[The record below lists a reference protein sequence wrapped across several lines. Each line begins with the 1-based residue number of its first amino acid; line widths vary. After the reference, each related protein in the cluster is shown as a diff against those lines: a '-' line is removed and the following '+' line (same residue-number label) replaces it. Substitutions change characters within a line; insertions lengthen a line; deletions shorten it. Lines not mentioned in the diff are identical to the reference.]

1 MPSRTGKVYVDVY
14 AQTAPA
20 EKALLRIQK
29 IANNPLN
36 LNIRGSS
43 YSGPLGKI
51 TGQVSEFEKSL
62 EASNAR
68 VTAFGASA
76 GLIYGV
82 SRAFEALVR
91 STIEVQRQLN
101 DINVILNTNNESFAQ
116 FSNELFNIA
125 NKTGQSFKTAAEA
138 ALELARQGLGVEAT
152 LKRTNAALALTR
164 ISGLSA
170 AESVEAIT
178 AAINSFNKSALDDIT
193 LVSKL
198 SNVDTR
204 FAVSS
209 QDLAEAL
216 SRVGSTA
223 QDAGLNIDELI
234 GLVTAVQQTTSRGG
248 AVIGN
253 AFKNIFTRLS
263 RSDTIEQLKAL
274 GVQIDS
280 TQTGLQKLNAISQAI
295 QNVGIDQANT
305 IKELSGGVYQINVVS
320 AALSDLSKAYS
331 LTSQA
336 TKIAGESTNE
346 AEVRIKELNKTLS
359 ALLNETVNNLTRF
372 GSKIGESAFV
382 PNFDTLLKNINEL
395 LVNSTNAFGETGD
408 DAGFSFAEAFFK
420 GFGQFISGPA
430 LGFATVLISKL
441 FLKLASFVGR
451 SVIKLVQ
458 VNEDLT
464 KQTQLINFAR
474 EALLSEQSIMDGIRN
489 KTISVAD
496 AHDRIVNKLREINN
510 LRQIELGLINQTS
523 KALVTSGF
531 KITQTPIGSQDYPTL
546 VQQVQ
551 PSKKKGAAE
560 GFIPNFNMAAMMEK
574 MGAYAGG
581 YKPGAIKTTNISKVG
596 KVVYNSAEQ
605 IKKFPGFDQP
615 AIIPPK
621 DSEAGK
627 NYRIDFVDKLG
638 FDPYH
643 NKANG
648 FVPNFLPTNILSSF
662 RDTLKFIQDK
672 KYNLV
677 TSIQS
682 DYPNAK
688 SSTIRG
694 SYNSTKDSIKVLD
707 SLDDFDKISTL
718 GHESIHRVI
727 GKSGLAPKFADMSNK
742 IFGQRK
748 RYGPDLM
755 NIPTIRRVR
764 GAKDI
769 YEPSS
774 YLEEMFADISSAS
787 IVDKQ
792 KLGKLLKLQ
801 TQSGELY
808 PKKLKTAFR
817 LSQRLIKASKQSLFS
832 ADGFVPNFVP
842 PYGKM
847 IGEGVYGRF
856 IDLQKSFKGVKIGK
870 KVLHDSRPS
879 ALLEDVSNEFAGHQ
893 QLSSLKLPP
902 FLALPKLI
910 GNKARSIKRGYIGK
924 EVISG
929 STFRDIEE
937 KYLDYRD
944 NIKDLSAK
952 QKLGIYDFAQRSQ
965 DQAYYSLLGQGV
977 NVRDFRNGGNVIFND
992 EFIKK
997 TEQIARRNPKLIHE
1011 LANDPKKLVQ
1021 VLNSLGKKGAK
1032 LFAID
1037 TDISQFTKA
1046 NNGLI
1051 PNFAKLY
1058 TRRQGINPKKINP
1071 KLSQDIQDDFDF
1083 INPNKRPK
1091 IPNLIDK
1098 NGIAQIFQIDSN
1110 QIIPIQDYFSE
1121 EVDKAYFQNS
1131 YSTYTKKSKQLNQSK
1146 IDSIDRI
1153 KNALKKYYPE
1163 FAPFLNDDLISGINP
1178 KFEKGSTNLDI
1189 LKSITSIDHIDRQ
1202 PGTQKQYLKIL
1213 KEKNKNDGFDDKTP
1227 SSYFQLLN
1235 NLKKFSIKPFESLK
1249 TDQIKN
1255 IFPKLDDRYLKL
1267 PNRAIKNIVLGE
1279 NPYETINNKL
1289 LYGNVI
1295 KNNKELLKILESSS
1309 TPIKYAS
1316 DFASLLYPKLDKSIL
1331 NHDAFDDIGRR
1342 HDLFSFLNNNIQS
1355 EQFTKKRIAYGA
1367 AGQRREYTYKD
1378 LISELQDEDLTNGAK
1393 SSVTKVFENLQNRLS
1408 ASEKAKLEERIKRG
1422 KNRIFPITKLNKD
1435 TNDVKIL
1442 RNELQ
1447 LFEEGEKLGHCVGGY
1462 GNACYYPDEK
1472 TGLPKSLI
1480 VSTGNTT
1487 AELNPNI
1494 KNNLVDSYQI
1504 QGKNNS
1510 APSEEEIQKIR
1521 NFVTENGFIP
1531 NFVNPKNRYTLGY
1544 NKFRPNLFG
1553 IKDLL
1558 SDPKDTLSKLPFRVA
1573 GSIGSAGIGLFKKYI
1588 QKQPLESEK
1597 FFAMSRYLSGMGGV
1611 KNIELGT
1618 ENQIKSAFGDL
1629 VGSRVKLRLRD
1640 RIPISNYNIVYGQE
1654 KDVPSNT
1661 DDYPEAPFRNL
1672 IGAFRLGKNK
1682 KGFSIQDA
1690 FDFDNSTNRIG
1701 GENISKAFS
1710 QYIDLGDKGNNK
1722 VRQLFKKFGKNLDEF
1737 KIGPIKIQKYVSD
1750 NGIDILGD
1758 DLDIAKYGSPFLT
1771 RINFGDLPQKL
1782 QNQTGRSNG
1791 FIPNFAMPIA
1801 GLENAI
1807 DREISAGVPKSAVR
1821 IGKHS
1826 TLISTKNPQGFGVY
1840 NTIHEPKG
1848 LIQGI
1853 QRSKA
1858 FGINPKIHGASE
1870 GLIPNFAPSIKPP
1883 KAPKVAIF
1891 DPTNLPKSFQK
1902 VNTPTSTTQFS
1913 LNKVAGPPIS
1923 EEFIGKVNEKII
1935 EVVKN
1940 IDAFGAEWTKTS
1952 QFRKLSKE
1960 LDGLVSSVTS
1970 NKTVFNTIKN
1980 TFKKAA
1986 TDAADYQKSL
1996 KTYNTELAKAQTIEQ
2011 ERRQNLVIEA
2021 SKFRIFPSK
2030 KAKAA
2035 EAELTQIAKTDPT
2048 AFNQLQD
2055 ITRRRDEQR
2064 AQVGLAAS
2072 FIVPIV
2078 TSAISEAAG
2087 TSTPERRKVGASAD
2101 FIGSIASSAALGST
2115 IGPQGT
2121 IAGLLFGFGLGIDKF
2136 AEQITTTL
2144 PELEKEFDRS
2154 SQKLEQFNNAI
2165 SQYGSA
2171 LEKYQGALSDI
2182 SGSISNQ
2189 DIEKFRKNTIGRL
2202 LDIPVEFRSQI
2213 AAASGS
2219 ISSLNDVVAELGK
2232 KLSDDEKIKKFSLAL
2247 QEIFESSRKITY
2259 LDFITLDPKDPKFKQ
2274 NKEEISKILSS
2285 TIDPKIISE
2294 QSNKIIDLAKKVQ
2307 FEGGNGIQELLI
2319 NLESIGKIPA
2329 SITEKLGNISKGGGG
2344 QDAKQVAK
2352 LIEDVFKSFESTK
2365 KFTDIAE
2372 KSRKSLSELTAQ
2384 FNVTISNI
2392 QKQLSLLVSS
2402 LGAEASQS
2410 AKSILTKNK
2419 LGRGNEQFNIQRSLT
2434 RAEGSL
2440 KLGEQFL
2447 SPKALLNFNSSL
2459 EESQNKFDKL
2469 KSIQDAVGQAQE
2481 KSLSIFTDE
2490 LLKAGS
2496 DLSEL
2501 GKKAADRNLTPE
2513 DKITQ
2518 VISEKN
2524 LDSLI
2529 KAFESIAI
2537 EVANNPSQAVPTL
2550 SKDLLKSFN
2559 ISDNLTQE
2567 ILLKSNDVLVDL
2579 KNEILSI
2586 NEISNQNNEL
2596 LKINNEYNAK
2606 LIAQQAKLNQF
2617 GGIKTFIDRSSLS
2630 EFESLIKEGA
2640 GLRFGGNSQDQ
2651 GVFSAKL
2658 IDLLGDPNKLNLR
2671 GEQIPK
2677 PLFEAARLGRT
2688 QSIIQDIDY
2697 TKIAAQLS
2705 GAFDTE
2711 QLSALDSLKNLAP
2724 EIADIQ
2730 VKSLA
2735 KFDSLPDVTLDINYN
2750 ILELNKQLGEYINS
2764 YVDKN
2769 EISFRNALD
2778 SSKVSSFIG
2787 NIQETT
2793 KAILQKNQEIIEL
2806 NRNLEIE
2813 QKRSEISNLQQNRVV
2828 ETSAVSKDF
2837 LQVVQQLNLN
2847 FNKIKG
2853 NEQAPEDIVN
2863 KLTSF
2868 SNRANEIRTG
2878 SPIQSEDITS
2888 LVKFIKSQGLEFTQ
2902 ELIKEGKQTGRSNS
2916 ILSEFNP
2923 NITEPI
2929 DLLKR
2934 GKVNTDNINF
2944 GGLLDFND
2952 KTTALDSR
2960 IAELNKN
2967 ISALSKSSTLN
2978 ISNIIPTLSSENITP
2993 IYDIPATPSAPK
3005 STVVPDN
3012 LKDVYSKLDKI
3023 KKMQSEQI
3031 ALEEQK
3037 KNLLDNEL
3045 KNTLALAQSLYNIKN
3060 VNKENNAQYE
3070 IALKAL
3076 NEMRELKLEQ
3086 EFRNAQVEVDALSQ
3100 SSHVFAEE
3108 IAQARKEANTL
3119 KARLGELTPGDLGKQ
3134 FLDSWHTNF
3143 ATFKRDLND
3152 GVAEIGYTMKDSFKE
3167 GFKEFIKGTKD
3178 ANEALR
3184 DFALNVANKALDI
3197 ATNIAFD
3204 QIFSAVGKGLNSIG
3218 TSFGTK
3224 NKTVSTGATGGRV
3237 TNAGIKGYATGG
3249 LVTGGSGNKDD
3260 VAAMLSPGEYVIK
3273 QDSVKALGTDLLDKL
3288 NEQRI
3293 NPTTIKKLDNGV
3305 DATFLNDLLYEG
3317 SNINKPTDAKLI
3329 FDPNLSSYAL
3339 TDENNPANAR
3349 RFQKEEELISY
3360 LQGNAAYERQKKE
3373 ALRQF
3378 KRGKE
3383 QSFYSQLIA
3392 AAVSSAAGAYN
3403 QYGNQQKTN
3412 SLGRSTSDP
3421 YGLET
3426 TNNKQYNQVL
3436 RNKGGIIPKYAN
3448 GGYHTDNIPALLTG
3462 GEYVISKEAVRK
3474 YGMDFFDKVNGK
3486 RFADGGPVDY
3496 NTRTG
3501 ISTAPVGNDIDSEL
3515 SASIN
3520 RMSAATEALSSL
3532 LSNNTGGNGSVVAT
3546 QNNAVQPNVN
3556 ITINVAD
3563 NGKVSAQSNSNVSGN
3578 DNNKSSEENRKT
3590 TVDQSKQLTQLIQS
3604 EVIKIIQQ
3612 QQRDGG
3618 LLSSA
3623 RPR

>member
-36 LNIRGSS
+36 LNIRGNS
-43 YSGPLGKI
+43 YAGPLGKI

-76 GLIYGV
+76 GIIYGV

-91 STIEVQRQLN
+91 TTIDVQKQLN
-101 DINVILNTNNESFAQ
+101 DIKVILNTNNEAFAQ
-116 FSNELFNIA
+116 FSNELFNVA

-263 RSDTIEQLKAL
+263 RTDTIEQLKAL
-274 GVQIDS
+274 GVQIES

-295 QNVGIDQANT
+295 QSVGVDQSNT
-305 IKELSGGVYQINVVS
+305 IKELAGGVYQINIVS
-320 AALSDLSKAYS
+320 AALSDLSKAYN

-372 GSKIGESAFV
+372 GAKIGESAFV

-395 LVNSTNAFGETGD
+395 LVNTTNAFGDTGD
-408 DAGFSFAEAFFK
+408 DAGFNFAEAFFK
-420 GFGQFISGPA
+420 GFGQFVSGPA

-441 FLKLASFVGR
+441 FIKLSGFVGK
-451 SVIKLVQ
+451 SIIKLVQ
-458 VNEDLT
+458 INDDLA
-464 KQTQLINFAR
+464 KQTQLIGFTQ
-474 EALLSEQSIMDGIRN
+474 EALLSEQSIIDGIRN
-489 KTISVAD
+489 KTISVAQAQD
-496 AHDRIVNKLREINN
+496 MIVNKLREINN
-510 LRQIELGLINQTS
+510 LRQIELGLINQTAKS
-523 KALVTSGF
+523 LATSGF
-531 KITQTPIGSQDYPTL
+531 KITKTPIGSNDYPTL

-560 GFIPNFNMAAMMEK
+560 GFIPNFNMAAVMER

-615 AIIPPK
+615 AIMPPK
-621 DSEAGK
+621 ESEAGRK
-627 NYRIDFVDKLG
+627 YRLDFVDKLG

-643 NKANG
+643 NKAEG

-662 RDTLKFIQDK
+662 RDTLKYIKDK

-677 TSIQS
+677 SSI
-682 DYPNAK
+682 
-688 SSTIRG
+688 
-694 SYNSTKDSIKVLD
+694 
-707 SLDDFDKISTL
+707 
-718 GHESIHRVI
+718 
-727 GKSGLAPKFADMSNK
+727 
-742 IFGQRK
+742 
-748 RYGPDLM
+748 
-755 NIPTIRRVR
+755 
-764 GAKDI
+764 
-769 YEPSS
+769 
-774 YLEEMFADISSAS
+774 
-787 IVDKQ
+787 
-792 KLGKLLKLQ
+792 
-801 TQSGELY
+801 
-808 PKKLKTAFR
+808 
-817 LSQRLIKASKQSLFS
+817 FS
-832 ADGFVPNFVP
+832 ADGFVPNFIP

-847 IGEGVYGRF
+847 IGEGAYGRF
-856 IDLQKSFKGVKIGK
+856 VDLQKSFKGVNIGK
-870 KVLHDSRPS
+870 KVLHDSRPD

-893 QLSSLKLPP
+893 QLNSLKLPP

-929 STFRDIEE
+929 STLRGIED

-952 QKLGIYDFAQRSQ
+952 QKMGIYDFAQRSQ
-965 DQAYYSLLGQGV
+965 DQAYYSLLNQGV
-977 NVRDFRNGGNVIFND
+977 NVRDFRNGGNVMFNN
-992 EFIKK
+992 EFISKV
-997 TEQIARRNPKLIHE
+997 EQIARKNPKLIHE
-1011 LANDPKKLVQ
+1011 LANNPKKIVQ

-1046 NNGLI
+1046 DKGFI
-1051 PNFAKLY
+1051 PNFA
-1058 TRRQGINPKKINP
+1058 IDFSKKSSKPLGSGYYGSFYDLHQSIDNTP
-1071 KLSQDIQDDFDF
+1071 VGYKQFHNDEASTDDIL
-1083 INPNKRPK
+1083 NEYR
-1091 IPNLIDK
+1091 L
-1098 NGIAQIFQIDSN
+1098 
-1110 QIIPIQDYFSE
+1110 
-1121 EVDKAYFQNS
+1121 
-1131 YSTYTKKSKQLNQSK
+1131 SKQLAKLNPKIKGVRFPNVYENEDFVTANRGIVKELITDKLPLKIISENINKLKGPLFSNDINSIVENMLEEIGVNFGFTPFDVHEGNYAINQRGFD
-1146 IDSIDRI
+1146 I
-1153 KNALKKYYPE
+1153 
-1163 FAPFLNDDLISGINP
+1163 LNDVVAPRTAQSG
-1178 KFEKGSTNLDI
+1178 
-1189 LKSITSIDHIDRQ
+1189 
-1202 PGTQKQYLKIL
+1202 
-1213 KEKNKNDGFDDKTP
+1213 
-1227 SSYFQLLN
+1227 
-1235 NLKKFSIKPFESLK
+1235 
-1249 TDQIKN
+1249 
-1255 IFPKLDDRYLKL
+1255 
-1267 PNRAIKNIVLGE
+1267 
-1279 NPYETINNKL
+1279 
-1289 LYGNVI
+1289 
-1295 KNNKELLKILESSS
+1295 
-1309 TPIKYAS
+1309 
-1316 DFASLLYPKLDKSIL
+1316 
-1331 NHDAFDDIGRR
+1331 
-1342 HDLFSFLNNNIQS
+1342 
-1355 EQFTKKRIAYGA
+1355 
-1367 AGQRREYTYKD
+1367 
-1378 LISELQDEDLTNGAK
+1378 
-1393 SSVTKVFENLQNRLS
+1393 
-1408 ASEKAKLEERIKRG
+1408 
-1422 KNRIFPITKLNKD
+1422 
-1435 TNDVKIL
+1435 
-1442 RNELQ
+1442 
-1447 LFEEGEKLGHCVGGY
+1447 
-1462 GNACYYPDEK
+1462 
-1472 TGLPKSLI
+1472 PKSLRDSDI
-1480 VSTGNTT
+1480 NKVKDLFKNTGGLFSVFDTGLFT
-1487 AELNPNI
+1487 G
-1494 KNNLVDSYQI
+1494 S
-1504 QGKNNS
+1504 GKLRQLTKTRSFFQNQN
-1510 APSEEEIQKIR
+1510 E
-1521 NFVTENGFIP
+1521 GFIP

-1544 NKFRPNLFG
+1544 NKFRPNPFG
-1553 IKDLL
+1553 VKDLL
-1558 SDPKDTLSKLPFRVA
+1558 SDPKGTLSKLPFRVA
-1573 GSIGSAGIGLFKKYI
+1573 GSIGSAGVGLFKKYI

-1611 KNIELGT
+1611 QNITLDT
-1618 ENQIKSAFGDL
+1618 ENQVKSAFGDL

-1722 VRQLFKKFGKNLDEF
+1722 VRQLFKKFGKNSDEF

-1771 RINFGDLPQKL
+1771 RIKFGDLPNQL
-1782 QNQTGRSNG
+1782 QNPVRKASG

-1801 GLENAI
+1801 VLENAI
-1807 DREISAGVPKSAVR
+1807 DREVSAGVPKSAVR
-1821 IGKHS
+1821 VGKHS
-1826 TLISTKNPQGFGVY
+1826 TLISTKNPQGLGVY

-1853 QRSKA
+1853 QRSKLL
-1858 FGINPKIHGASE
+1858 GINPKIHGASE
-1870 GLIPNFAPSIKPP
+1870 GFVPNFAPAIKPP

-1986 TDAADYQKSL
+1986 KDAADYQKNL
-1996 KTYNTELAKAQTIEQ
+1996 KIYNAELAKAQTIEQ
-2011 ERRQNLVIEA
+2011 ERRQNLVVEA

-2048 AFNQLQD
+2048 AFNQLQE
-2055 ITRRRDEQR
+2055 ITRRRDEKR

-2087 TSTPERRKVGASAD
+2087 TSTPVRRQVGASAD
-2101 FIGSIASSAALGST
+2101 FVGSIASSAALGST

-2121 IAGLLFGFGLGIDKF
+2121 VAGALFGFGLGIDKF
-2136 AEQITTTL
+2136 VEQITTAL

-2182 SGSISNQ
+2182 SGSVSTQ
-2189 DIEKFRKNTIGRL
+2189 DVEKFRKNTINRL

-2259 LDFITLDPKDPKFKQ
+2259 LDFVTLDPKDPKFKQ

-2285 TIDPKIISE
+2285 TIDPKIISD

-2307 FEGGNGIQELLI
+2307 FEGGNGIQELLT

-2329 SITEKLGNISKGGGG
+2329 SITEKLGNISKGGGAE
-2344 QDAKQVAK
+2344 DAKQIAK

-2384 FNVTISNI
+2384 FNVTIENV

-2410 AKSILTKNK
+2410 VKSILTKNK
-2419 LGRGNEQFNIQRSLT
+2419 LGRGNEQFNVQRSIS

-2447 SPKALLNFNSSL
+2447 SPKTLLAFNSSL
-2459 EESQNKFDKL
+2459 EESQNKFDQL

-2501 GKKAADRNLTPE
+2501 GKKAADRSLTPE

-2518 VISEKN
+2518 TVSEKN
-2524 LDSLI
+2524 LNALI
-2529 KAFESIAI
+2529 KAFESIAVD
-2537 EVANNPSQAVPTL
+2537 VANNPNQAIPTL
-2550 SKDLLKSFN
+2550 SKDFLKSFN

-2567 ILLKSNDVLVDL
+2567 ILLKSNDVLIDL
-2579 KNEILSI
+2579 RNEILSI

-2640 GLRFGGNSQDQ
+2640 GLRFGSNTQDQ
-2651 GVFSAKL
+2651 GIFSAKL

-2697 TKIAAQLS
+2697 AKIAAQLS

-2735 KFDSLPDVTLDINYN
+2735 KFDSLPDVALDINYN
-2750 ILELNKQLGEYINS
+2750 ILELNKQLGEYINN
-2764 YVDKN
+2764 YIDKN

-2813 QKRSEISNLQQNRVV
+2813 RKRSEIGNLQQNRQQ
-2828 ETSAVSKDF
+2828 EIGPATKDF
-2837 LQVVQQLNLN
+2837 ITAVKQLNI
-2847 FNKIKG
+2847 NKIRLGRETENQIPEEVSIELANLTKRSREIQKG
-2853 NEQAPEDIVN
+2853 DTIKESDFQNLLDFVQ
-2863 KLTSF
+2863 K
-2868 SNRANEIRTG
+2868 RGANFKEITDPQFYLPR
-2878 SPIQSEDITS
+2878 SETYGDITS
-2888 LVKFIKSQGLEFTQ
+2888 TNLKTPTDLIQQGKFNTENISVGDV
-2902 ELIKEGKQTGRSNS
+2902 GS
-2916 ILSEFNP
+2916 IFEKLAP
-2923 NITEPI
+2923 
-2929 DLLKR
+2929 
-2934 GKVNTDNINF
+2934 
-2944 GGLLDFND
+2944 
-2952 KTTALDSR
+2952 LDSR

-2967 ISALSKSSTLN
+2967 ISELSKASIGN

-2993 IYDIPATPSAPK
+2993 ISDIPATPAAPK
-3005 STVVPDN
+3005 SSVVPDN

-3023 KKMQSEQI
+3023 KKIQNEQI

-3045 KNTLALAQSLYNIKN
+3045 KNTLALAQSLNNIKN
-3060 VNKENNAQYE
+3060 INKENNAQYE

-3086 EFRNAQVEVDALSQ
+3086 EFRNAQVEVEALSK
-3100 SSHVFAEE
+3100 SSHSFAEE

-3143 ATFKRDLND
+3143 ATFQRDLND

-3305 DATFLNDLLYEG
+3305 EATFLNDLLYEG

-3360 LQGNAAYERQKKE
+3360 LQGNAAYEKQKKE

-3392 AAVSSAAGAYN
+3392 AAVSSAASAYN
-3403 QYGNQQKTN
+3403 NKDNFGSSK
-3412 SLGRSTSDP
+3412 SSSP
-3421 YGLET
+3421 YGKEPRS
-3426 TNNKQYNQVL
+3426 NEDYNKIL

-3563 NGKVSAQSNSNVSGN
+3563 NGKVSAQSNSSVSGN
-3578 DNNKSSEENRKT
+3578 DNNKSNEENRKT

>member
-36 LNIRGSS
+36 LNIRGNS
-43 YSGPLGKI
+43 YAGPLGKI

-76 GLIYGV
+76 GIIYGV

-91 STIEVQRQLN
+91 TTIDVQKQLN
-101 DINVILNTNNESFAQ
+101 DIKVILNTNNEAFAQ
-116 FSNELFNIA
+116 FSNELFNVA

-138 ALELARQGLGVEAT
+138 ALELARQGLGLEAT

-372 GSKIGESAFV
+372 GAKIGESAFV

-395 LVNSTNAFGETGD
+395 LVNTTNAFGDTGD
-408 DAGFSFAEAFFK
+408 DAGFNFAEAFFK
-420 GFGQFISGPA
+420 GFGQFVSGPA

-441 FLKLASFVGR
+441 FIKLSGFVGK
-451 SVIKLVQ
+451 SIIKLVQ
-458 VNEDLT
+458 INDDLA
-464 KQTQLINFAR
+464 KQTQLIGFTQ
-474 EALLSEQSIMDGIRN
+474 EALLSEQSIIDGIRN
-489 KTISVAD
+489 KTISVAQAQD
-496 AHDRIVNKLREINN
+496 MIVNKLREINN
-510 LRQIELGLINQTS
+510 LRQIELGLINQTAKS
-523 KALVTSGF
+523 LATSGF
-531 KITQTPIGSQDYPTL
+531 KITKTPIGSNDYPTL

-560 GFIPNFNMAAMMEK
+560 GFIPNFNMAAVMER

-621 DSEAGK
+621 ESEAGRK
-627 NYRIDFVDKLG
+627 YRLDFVDKLG

-643 NKANG
+643 NKAEG

-662 RDTLKFIQDK
+662 RDTLKYIKDK
-672 KYNLV
+672 KYNLAS
-677 TSIQS
+677 SIQS
-682 DYPNAK
+682 DYPNAT
-688 SSTIRG
+688 SSTVRG
-694 SYNSTKDSIKVLD
+694 SYNPNKDSIKILD

-727 GKSGLAPKFADMSNK
+727 EKSGLAPKFADISND
-742 IFGQRK
+742 IFGKRK
-748 RYGPDLM
+748 RYGSDLM

-764 GAKDI
+764 GAKDL
-769 YEPSS
+769 YNTEN
-774 YLEEMFADISSAS
+774 YLEEMFADISSYS
-787 IVDKQ
+787 INDKRQ
-792 KLGKLLKLQ
+792 LGKLLKLN
-801 TQSGELY
+801 TNSGELY
-808 PKKLKTAFR
+808 PRQLKTAFK

-842 PYGKM
+842 PVGNRL
-847 IGEGVYGRF
+847 GSGAGSSF
-856 IDLQKSFKGVKIGK
+856 FDLNKSFKGVPIGK
-870 KVLHDSRPS
+870 KIFKDKF
-879 ALLEDVSNEFAGHQ
+879 EVSNDVPKEYKGFN
-893 QLSSLKLPP
+893 LLKKANLPP
-902 FLALPKLI
+902 FVGLPKII
-910 GNKARSIKRGYIGK
+910 GTEKRSVERGYIGK
-924 EVISG
+924 EVIKG
-929 STFRDIEE
+929 RTRHQMADLF
-937 KYLDYRD
+937 LDSFE
-944 NIKDLSAK
+944 NKTGLSDRQNEAAYDFANAAEARLDHVLD
-952 QKLGIYDFAQRSQ
+952 KLGISITD
-965 DQAYYSLLGQGV
+965 L
-977 NVRDFRNGGNVIFND
+977 RNGGNVIFND
-992 EFIKK
+992 QFIETSKQLAIK
-997 TEQIARRNPKLIHE
+997 NPKFLENLIRS
-1011 LANDPKKLVQ
+1011 PRKLGQ
-1021 VLNSLGKKGAK
+1021 VLNAIGKKRGAK
-1032 LFAID
+1032 VFPIDFELARKNNKSDGFVPNFAID
-1037 TDISQFTKA
+1037 
-1046 NNGLI
+1046 
-1051 PNFAKLY
+1051 
-1058 TRRQGINPKKINP
+1058 
-1071 KLSQDIQDDFDF
+1071 
-1083 INPNKRPK
+1083 
-1091 IPNLIDK
+1091 
-1098 NGIAQIFQIDSN
+1098 
-1110 QIIPIQDYFSE
+1110 FS
-1121 EVDKAYFQNS
+1121 
-1131 YSTYTKKSKQLNQSK
+1131 KKSSKPLGSGYYGSFYDLNQSINNTPIGYK
-1146 IDSIDRI
+1146 QFYNDKASTDDILNEYRLGKQLAKLNPKVKGVRFPNIYENEDFVRANRGIVKELITDKLPLDIINQNISKLKGPLFSEDINSIVEDMVNEI
-1153 KNALKKYYPE
+1153 GNN
-1163 FAPFLNDDLISGINP
+1163 FGFQPFDVHEGNYAINQRGFDILNDVVAQRAAQSGKGALRDLDINKVKVLFKNTGGLFSVFDTGLFSGSD
-1178 KFEKGSTNLDI
+1178 KLTNLT
-1189 LKSITSIDHIDRQ
+1189 KTRSFPR
-1202 PGTQKQYLKIL
+1202 
-1213 KEKNKNDGFDDKTP
+1213 NKNEGF
-1227 SSYFQLLN
+1227 
-1235 NLKKFSIKPFESLK
+1235 
-1249 TDQIKN
+1249 
-1255 IFPKLDDRYLKL
+1255 
-1267 PNRAIKNIVLGE
+1267 V
-1279 NPYETINNKL
+1279 
-1289 LYGNVI
+1289 
-1295 KNNKELLKILESSS
+1295 
-1309 TPIKYAS
+1309 
-1316 DFASLLYPKLDKSIL
+1316 
-1331 NHDAFDDIGRR
+1331 
-1342 HDLFSFLNNNIQS
+1342 
-1355 EQFTKKRIAYGA
+1355 
-1367 AGQRREYTYKD
+1367 
-1378 LISELQDEDLTNGAK
+1378 
-1393 SSVTKVFENLQNRLS
+1393 
-1408 ASEKAKLEERIKRG
+1408 
-1422 KNRIFPITKLNKD
+1422 
-1435 TNDVKIL
+1435 
-1442 RNELQ
+1442 
-1447 LFEEGEKLGHCVGGY
+1447 
-1462 GNACYYPDEK
+1462 
-1472 TGLPKSLI
+1472 
-1480 VSTGNTT
+1480 
-1487 AELNPNI
+1487 
-1494 KNNLVDSYQI
+1494 
-1504 QGKNNS
+1504 
-1510 APSEEEIQKIR
+1510 
-1521 NFVTENGFIP
+1521 P

-1544 NKFRPNLFG
+1544 NKFRPNPFG

-1558 SDPKDTLSKLPFRVA
+1558 SDPKGTLSRLPFRVGGA
-1573 GSIGSAGIGLFKKYI
+1573 LASGGYGLYKKYI
-1588 QKQPLESEK
+1588 EKDNLGAQP
-1597 FFAMSRYLSGMGGV
+1597 FFGVSRYLSGIGGV
-1611 KNIELGT
+1611 KKLDLEGDNI
-1618 ENQIKSAFGDL
+1618 
-1629 VGSRVKLRLRD
+1629 
-1640 RIPISNYNIVYGQE
+1640 ISGLLAKNYNNHDLTKILVASRRPKPTVLNAGLG
-1654 KDVPSNT
+1654 KLG
-1661 DDYPEAPFRNL
+1661 NL
-1672 IGAFRLGKNK
+1672 IGRFRLNRSKTNDNL
-1682 KGFSIQDA
+1682 IQDA
-1690 FDFDNSTNRIG
+1690 FDFDNSTFKEKDLDPEFNPEIKAG
-1701 GENISKAFS
+1701 DSVKFNHQIQNQNIPKIRKLLKLSKVN
-1710 QYIDLGDKGNNK
+1710 KG
-1722 VRQLFKKFGKNLDEF
+1722 
-1737 KIGPIKIQKYVSD
+1737 KIGPINYYTYGED
-1750 NGIDILGD
+1750 GDYLGISGK
-1758 DLDIAKYGSPFLT
+1758 DLDFAKYGSPFLS
-1771 RINFGDLPQKL
+1771 RIKL
-1782 QNQTGRSNG
+1782 KNLQETLKNRIGLENSFFNNG

-1807 DREISAGVPKSAVR
+1807 DREVSAGVPKSAVR
-1821 IGKHS
+1821 VGKHS
-1826 TLISTKNPQGFGVY
+1826 TLISTKNPQGLGVY

-1853 QRSKA
+1853 QRSKLL
-1858 FGINPKIHGASE
+1858 GINPKTHGASE
-1870 GLIPNFAPSIKPP
+1870 GFVPNFAPAIKPP
-1883 KAPKVAIF
+1883 KAQKVAIF

-1986 TDAADYQKSL
+1986 TDAADYQKNL
-1996 KTYNTELAKAQTIEQ
+1996 KTYNAELAKAQTIEQ

-2048 AFNQLQD
+2048 AFNQLQE
-2055 ITRRRDEQR
+2055 ITRRRDEKR

-2087 TSTPERRKVGASAD
+2087 TSTPARRQVGASAD
-2101 FIGSIASSAALGST
+2101 FVGSIASSAALGST

-2121 IAGLLFGFGLGIDKF
+2121 VAGALFGFGLGIDKF
-2136 AEQITTTL
+2136 VEQITTAL

-2182 SGSISNQ
+2182 SGSVSTQ
-2189 DIEKFRKNTIGRL
+2189 DVEKFRKNTINRL

-2285 TIDPKIISE
+2285 TIDPKIISD

-2307 FEGGNGIQELLI
+2307 FEGGNGIQELLT

-2329 SITEKLGNISKGGGG
+2329 SITEKLGNISKGGGAE
-2344 QDAKQVAK
+2344 DAKQIAK

-2384 FNVTISNI
+2384 FNVTIENV

-2419 LGRGNEQFNIQRSLT
+2419 LGRGNEQFNVQRSIS

-2447 SPKALLNFNSSL
+2447 SPKTLLAFNSSL
-2459 EESQNKFDKL
+2459 EESQNKFDQL

-2501 GKKAADRNLTPE
+2501 GKKAADRSLTPE

-2518 VISEKN
+2518 IVSEKN
-2524 LDSLI
+2524 LNALI
-2529 KAFESIAI
+2529 KAFESIAVD
-2537 EVANNPSQAVPTL
+2537 VANNPNQAVPIL
-2550 SKDLLKSFN
+2550 SKDFLKSFN

-2567 ILLKSNDVLVDL
+2567 ILLKSNDVLIDL
-2579 KNEILSI
+2579 RNEILSI

-2640 GLRFGGNSQDQ
+2640 GLRFGGNTQDQ
-2651 GVFSAKL
+2651 GIFSAKL

-2677 PLFEAARLGRT
+2677 PLFDAARLGRT

-2697 TKIAAQLS
+2697 AKIAAQLS

-2735 KFDSLPDVTLDINYN
+2735 KFDSLPDVALDINYN

-2764 YVDKN
+2764 YIDKN

-2806 NRNLEIE
+2806 NRSLEIE
-2813 QKRSEISNLQQNRVV
+2813 RKRSEIGNLQQNRQQ
-2828 ETSAVSKDF
+2828 EIGPATKDF
-2837 LQVVQQLNLN
+2837 ITAVKQLNI
-2847 FNKIKG
+2847 NKIRLGRETENQIPEEVSIELANLTKRSREIQKG
-2853 NEQAPEDIVN
+2853 D
-2863 KLTSF
+2863 T
-2868 SNRANEIRTG
+2868 
-2878 SPIQSEDITS
+2878 
-2888 LVKFIKSQGLEFTQ
+2888 
-2902 ELIKEGKQTGRSNS
+2902 IKESDFQN
-2916 ILSEFNP
+2916 
-2923 NITEPI
+2923 
-2929 DLLKR
+2929 
-2934 GKVNTDNINF
+2934 
-2944 GGLLDFND
+2944 LLDFVQKRGTNFKETTENSLNAARSDTFSNIITNND
-2952 KTTALDSR
+2952 LIQQGKFNTENINIGDVGSIFEKLAPLDSR

-2967 ISALSKSSTLN
+2967 ISELSKASVGN

-2993 IYDIPATPSAPK
+2993 ISDIPATPAAPK
-3005 STVVPDN
+3005 SSVIPDN

-3023 KKMQSEQI
+3023 KKIQSEQI

-3045 KNTLALAQSLYNIKN
+3045 KNTLALAQSLNNIKN
-3060 VNKENNAQYE
+3060 INKENNAQYE

-3086 EFRNAQVEVDALSQ
+3086 EFRNAQVEVDALSK
-3100 SSHVFAEE
+3100 SSHSFAEE

-3143 ATFKRDLND
+3143 ATFQRDLND

-3305 DATFLNDLLYEG
+3305 EATFLNDLLYEG